1 MLSLLAAMLAL
12 AVQDPGQWQD
22 FGASPNG
29 EKVALNLDSI
39 ETGAEGP
46 EAVVRVL
53 YARAAAN
60 RAVSADYRSVF
71 NCQARTAS
79 RLRMG
84 EHDAAN
90 EIVSRNDDGERVP
103 PVEAPAGT
111 PWGKVLDEVC
121 AQAGG

>member
-22 FGASPNG
+22 FGASANG

-46 EAVVRVL
+46 EAVVRVR